1 MILFF
6 ALFEYLFLDTY
17 LKIFSITD
25 YYVAR
30 GTLDAADPSL
40 QWANGLMLSGIRPE
54 DQGGR
59 VLLPFLGVHRVSS
72 LFLEPIGLGNFGCV
86 VVFWAIARSKM
97 EGQARIWSVAAG
109 IALIILSDGRFNAY
123 FLCLGILILLISPR
137 ITTPV
142 VLASPFVLMFGLWLA
157 AANAPAQDFRPTLEA
172 LSVTSLQDRLL
183 YSGRLL
189 LDFDIYNWLGVKAS
203 RSPTGDSG
211 YAYVISNI
219 GLIGL
224 AVFWLWFMSLDGRSR
239 YFYAF
244 RNTTAAYFAALLCL
258 SQSQFTIK
266 TAALLWFLLGALSL
280 ARDGARKAKRSNVAR
295 HQPMAPLSAG
305 VSS

>member
-1 MILFF
+1 MSSNIRVVDGIVYFATAMILFF

-142 VLASPFVLMFGLWLA
+142 VLASPFVLIFGLWLA
-157 AANAPAQDFRPTLEA
+157 AANAAGSGFPPNPRSSVSLDRAGPALVFRTP
-172 LSVTSLQDRLL
+172 
-183 YSGRLL
+183 
-189 LDFDIYNWLGVKAS
+189 AS
-203 RSPTGDSG
+203 RFRH
-211 YAYVISNI
+211 IQ
-219 GLIGL
+219 L
-224 AVFWLWFMSLDGRSR
+224 AGHKGVTLPNRR
-239 YFYAF
+239 F
-244 RNTTAAYFAALLCL
+244 RLCL
-258 SQSQFTIK
+258 RHKQYRLNRISRIL
-266 TAALLWFLLGALSL
+266 ALVYVVGRA
-280 ARDGARKAKRSNVAR
+280 
-295 HQPMAPLSAG
+295 
-305 VSS
+305 